1 MFSSLKRVQLFFSI
15 AYIQVDSEI
24 SILIMVDVL
33 FWKVRNGF
41 LTNGCACMT
50 ISRNFHVNWA
60 QRWDLFHPV
69 IKISI
74 LFVCSILQSI
84 LIWLIGIIKMNTFNW
99 FSVLHVCGWLI
110 FNLSWL
116 KSNQRIIFFSF
127 LFFCFLCFLC
137 LLVVDSLAQHAHGT
151 LVSIDHSVVFG
162 APTKLFGPV
171 FLSVGN
177 AFVLLVLYF
186 KQ

>member
-84 LIWLIGIIKMNTFNW
+84 LIWLIGIIKMNTFNL
-99 FSVLHVCGWLI
+99 FSVLHVCRWLI
-110 FNLSWL
+110 FYFAWL
-116 KSNQRIIFFSF
+116 KSNQRIIFYTLTIFFFSF
-127 LFFCFLCFLC
+127 AFCAFF
-137 LLVVDSLAQHAHGT
+137 
-151 LVSIDHSVVFG
+151 
-162 APTKLFGPV
+162 
-171 FLSVGN
+171 
-177 AFVLLVLYF
+177 AFW
-186 KQ
+186 